1 MKDSLL
7 DVAKRTDAFFMEK
20 SPIHEAMRK
29 LSSTLKDMNLSFAI
43 AGAMAANMHGHG
55 RTTADV
61 NILIGRDALKRF
73 KTEWI
78 GRGWV
83 DKFEGSKGFRD
94 TLNNVDIDVLIVGE
108 FPGDGLPKPVAFPE
122 PDSIAVVSDEIP
134 YVSLKTLIELKLA
147 SGMTAE
153 HRIKDMADVIEL
165 VRVNE
170 LSRSYADELDPYVRA
185 KYQAMWRAAQVDE
198 DYLRH
203 RPTADPLSTTGRSPS
218 PPANARIGLITRC
231 FSASQCPAFR
241 KMMLRVVSS
250 RCSLPKN
257 LISEPRCGIG

>member
-1 MKDSLL
+1 
-7 DVAKRTDAFFMEK
+7 MER

-29 LSSTLKDMNLSFAI
+29 LSSTLKEMNLSFAI

-61 NILIGRDALKRF
+61 NILIGRDALKQF

-122 PDSIAVVSDEIP
+122 PNSIAVVSDDIP

-170 LSRSYADELDPYVRA
+170 LSRSYADQLDPYVRA

-198 DYLRH
+198 DY
-203 RPTADPLSTTGRSPS
+203 
-218 PPANARIGLITRC
+218 
-231 FSASQCPAFR
+231 
-241 KMMLRVVSS
+241 
-250 RCSLPKN
+250 
-257 LISEPRCGIG
+257 

>member
-1 MKDSLL
+1 
-7 DVAKRTDAFFMEK
+7 MER

-198 DYLRH
+198 DY
-203 RPTADPLSTTGRSPS
+203 
-218 PPANARIGLITRC
+218 
-231 FSASQCPAFR
+231 
-241 KMMLRVVSS
+241 
-250 RCSLPKN
+250 
-257 LISEPRCGIG
+257 

>member
-20 SPIHEAMRK
+20 SPIHEAMRR
-29 LSSTLKDMNLSFAI
+29 LSSTLKEMNLSFAI
-43 AGAMAANMHGHG
+43 AGAMAANMHGHR

-61 NILIGRDALKRF
+61 DILIGRDALQRF

-198 DYLRH
+198 DY
-203 RPTADPLSTTGRSPS
+203 
-218 PPANARIGLITRC
+218 
-231 FSASQCPAFR
+231 
-241 KMMLRVVSS
+241 
-250 RCSLPKN
+250 
-257 LISEPRCGIG
+257 